1 MPHVVSQWQSEQYP
15 WPRVDSPSTPRVEKA
30 TSTEY
35 LRPVQI
41 SIRRSRRTGGL
52 RPTPSLSVLAAR
64 EHEQWDYGSSQNYRD
79 ASYEEL
85 WSSKSATESV
95 FDMYTD
101 SHHESPNSSTHSSFV
116 AELEDTAPVRTSKIS
131 RRSAPPS
138 SNKQVYISP
147 SSMEFRTTELSVSSH
162 CSK

>member
-1 MPHVVSQWQSEQYP
+1 MPHVATQWHSDPFQQQPVE
-15 WPRVDSPSTPRVEKA
+15 SPSTPKLEKA

-64 EHEQWDYGSSQNYRD
+64 ETEQWNY
-79 ASYEEL
+79 ASLESDWGPSL
-85 WSSKSATESV
+85 GGKWSPKSATESV
-95 FDMYTD
+95 FDLYTD
-101 SHHESPNSSTHSSFV
+101 DYYGSPNSSTHSSFV
-116 AELEDTAPVRTSKIS
+116 AELEDTAPITRSCKTS

-138 SNKQVYISP
+138 SNKEVYISP
-147 SSMEFRTTELSVSSH
+147 SSMEFRSTQLSVSFL
-162 CSK
+162 